1 MLENCAILDEKI
13 LFSNG
18 AILKGRKPAKLS
30 TFKTFYPKTVEIRN
44 KIRKSEESPQV
55 EPKQEIAT
63 TKPVENVVQAPNKE
77 VKNEN
82 QQSQSVQKQ
91 ESNVIQFPSK
101 EVLEKKSK
109 DLNVVFY
116 NDVLATIIHL
126 DSYRRLRVASL
137 VYKILLHTKK
147 VVALTPE
154 PINSLNGNIQQIPN
168 KENNIVQSPKK
179 EEPKKETFDF
189 SQVSNIDLTNVVQ
202 SEVNSSKAVVDNE
215 VKLDEFLNKN
225 IIHSESQSTVE
236 TSFVDNKIM
245 NEINSLLKENSNTED
260 SIATQKEIL
269 ANLRK
274 RIEQN
279 KALCEAKRQELEE
292 ENMALT
298 QELNGLLAEV
308 NQLSDIA
315 NQQEAFLGID
325 NKVVQFP
332 NTPEEE
338 SKQMVAK

>member
-1 MLENCAILDEKI
+1 MLENCTILDEKKV
-13 LFSNG
+13 FGNE
-18 AILKGRKPAKLS
+18 AISKGRKPAKLS

-44 KIRKSEESPQV
+44 KLRKTVESQ
-55 EPKQEIAT
+55 Q
-63 TKPVENVVQAPNKE
+63 PVENKQEQVVAQPTVNTSVE
-77 VKNEN
+77 VKNEV
-82 QQSQSVQKQ
+82 QQSQQAPKQ
-91 ESNVIQFPSK
+91 EDNVIQFPSK
-101 EVLEKKSK
+101 EVLEKKVK

-116 NDVLATIIHL
+116 NDVPATIIHL

-189 SQVSNIDLTNVVQ
+189 SQVSNVTLNNSAD
-202 SEVNSSKAVVDNE
+202 VNSSKAPIDNE

>member
-1 MLENCAILDEKI
+1 M
-13 LFSNG
+13 
-18 AILKGRKPAKLS
+18 R
-30 TFKTFYPKTVEIRN
+30 KTVE
-44 KIRKSEESPQV
+44 SQ
-55 EPKQEIAT
+55 Q
-63 TKPVENVVQAPNKE
+63 PVENKQEQVVAQPTVNTSVE
-77 VKNEN
+77 VKNEV
-82 QQSQSVQKQ
+82 QQSQQAPKQ
-91 ESNVIQFPSK
+91 EDNVIQFPSK
-101 EVLEKKSK
+101 EVLEKKVK

-116 NDVLATIIHL
+116 NDVPATIIHL

-137 VYKILLHTKK
+137 VYKILLHAKK

-154 PINSLNGNIQQIPN
+154 QVTPV
-168 KENNIVQSPKK
+168 NNLS

-225 IIHSESQSTVE
+225 TIHPESQPTTE
-236 TSFVDNKIM
+236 TSIVDDKIM
-245 NEINSLLKENSNTED
+245 NDINSLLKENSSTED

-269 ANLRK
+269 ASLRK

-279 KALCEAKRQELEE
+279 KALCEAKKQELEE

-298 QELNGLLAEV
+298 QELNGLLAQV

-315 NQQEAFLGID
+315 SQQEAFLGI
-325 NKVVQFP
+325 N
-332 NTPEEE
+332 NSEEE
-338 SKQMVAK
+338 YKGKVA

>member
-1 MLENCAILDEKI
+1 M
-13 LFSNG
+13 
-18 AILKGRKPAKLS
+18 R
-30 TFKTFYPKTVEIRN
+30 KTVE
-44 KIRKSEESPQV
+44 SQ
-55 EPKQEIAT
+55 Q
-63 TKPVENVVQAPNKE
+63 PVENKQDQVVAQPTVNTSVE
-77 VKNEN
+77 VKNEV
-82 QQSQSVQKQ
+82 QQSQQAPKQ
-91 ESNVIQFPSK
+91 EDNVIQFPSK
-101 EVLEKKSK
+101 EVLEKKVK

-116 NDVLATIIHL
+116 NDVPATIIHL

-137 VYKILLHTKK
+137 VYKILLHAKK

-154 PINSLNGNIQQIPN
+154 QVTPV
-168 KENNIVQSPKK
+168 NNLS

-225 IIHSESQSTVE
+225 IIHPESQPTTE
-236 TSFVDNKIM
+236 TSIVDDKIM
-245 NEINSLLKENSNTED
+245 NDINSLLKENSSTED

-269 ANLRK
+269 ASLRK

-279 KALCEAKRQELEE
+279 KALCEAKKQELEE

-298 QELNGLLAEV
+298 QELNGLLAQV

-315 NQQEAFLGID
+315 SQQEAFLGI
-325 NKVVQFP
+325 N
-332 NTPEEE
+332 NSEEE
-338 SKQMVAK
+338 YKGKVA

>member
-1 MLENCAILDEKI
+1 MLENCTILDEKKV
-13 LFSNG
+13 FGNE
-18 AILKGRKPAKLS
+18 AISKGRKPAKLS

-44 KIRKSEESPQV
+44 KLRKTVESQQPVENKQEQV
-55 EPKQEIAT
+55 VAQPTVNTSVEVKNVVQQSQQAPKQED
-63 TKPVENVVQAPNKE
+63 
-77 VKNEN
+77 
-82 QQSQSVQKQ
+82 
-91 ESNVIQFPSK
+91 NVIQFPSK
-101 EVLEKKSK
+101 EVLEKKVK

-116 NDVLATIIHL
+116 NDVPATIIHL

-137 VYKILLHTKK
+137 VYKILLHAKK

-154 PINSLNGNIQQIPN
+154 QVTPV
-168 KENNIVQSPKK
+168 NNLS

-225 IIHSESQSTVE
+225 IIHPESQPTTE
-236 TSFVDNKIM
+236 TSIVDDKIM
-245 NEINSLLKENSNTED
+245 NDINSLLKENSSTED

-269 ANLRK
+269 ASLRK

-279 KALCEAKRQELEE
+279 KALCEAKKQELEE

-298 QELNGLLAEV
+298 QELNGLLAQV

-315 NQQEAFLGID
+315 SQQEAFLGI
-325 NKVVQFP
+325 N
-332 NTPEEE
+332 NSEEE
-338 SKQMVAK
+338 YKGKVA

>member
-1 MLENCAILDEKI
+1 MLENCTILDEKKV
-13 LFSNG
+13 FGNE
-18 AILKGRKPAKLS
+18 AISKGRKPAKLS

-44 KIRKSEESPQV
+44 KLRKTVESQ
-55 EPKQEIAT
+55 Q
-63 TKPVENVVQAPNKE
+63 PVENKQEQVVAQPTVNTSVE
-77 VKNEN
+77 VKNEV
-82 QQSQSVQKQ
+82 QQSQQAPKQ
-91 ESNVIQFPSK
+91 EDNVIQFPSK
-101 EVLEKKSK
+101 EVLEKKVK

-116 NDVLATIIHL
+116 NDVPATIIHL

-137 VYKILLHTKK
+137 VYKILLHAKK

-154 PINSLNGNIQQIPN
+154 QATPV
-168 KENNIVQSPKK
+168 NNLP

-225 IIHSESQSTVE
+225 IIHPESQPTTE
-236 TSFVDNKIM
+236 TSIVDDKIM
-245 NEINSLLKENSNTED
+245 NDINSLLKENSSTED

-269 ANLRK
+269 ASLRK

-279 KALCEAKRQELEE
+279 KALCEAKKQELEE

-298 QELNGLLAEV
+298 QELNGLLAQV

-315 NQQEAFLGID
+315 SQQEAFLGI
-325 NKVVQFP
+325 N
-332 NTPEEE
+332 NSEEE
-338 SKQMVAK
+338 YKGKVA

>member
-1 MLENCAILDEKI
+1 MLENCTILDEKKV
-13 LFSNG
+13 FGNE
-18 AILKGRKPAKLS
+18 AISKGRKPAKLS

-44 KIRKSEESPQV
+44 KLRKTVESQ
-55 EPKQEIAT
+55 Q
-63 TKPVENVVQAPNKE
+63 PVENKQEQVVAQPTVNTSVE
-77 VKNEN
+77 VKNEV
-82 QQSQSVQKQ
+82 QQSQQAPKQ
-91 ESNVIQFPSK
+91 EDNVIQFPSK
-101 EVLEKKSK
+101 EVLEKKVK

-116 NDVLATIIHL
+116 NDVPATIIHL

-137 VYKILLHTKK
+137 VYKILLHAKK
-147 VVALTPE
+147 VVALTP
-154 PINSLNGNIQQIPN
+154 QQATPV
-168 KENNIVQSPKK
+168 NNLP

-225 IIHSESQSTVE
+225 IIHPESQPTTE
-236 TSFVDNKIM
+236 TSIVDDKIM
-245 NEINSLLKENSNTED
+245 NDINSLLKENSSTED

-269 ANLRK
+269 ASLRK

-279 KALCEAKRQELEE
+279 KALCEAKKQELEE

-298 QELNGLLAEV
+298 QELNGLLAQV

-315 NQQEAFLGID
+315 SQQEAFLGI
-325 NKVVQFP
+325 N
-332 NTPEEE
+332 NSEEE
-338 SKQMVAK
+338 YKGKVA

>member
-1 MLENCAILDEKI
+1 MMIIWK
-13 LFSNG
+13 
-18 AILKGRKPAKLS
+18 
-30 TFKTFYPKTVEIRN
+30 RN

-189 SQVSNIDLTNVVQ
+189 SQVSNVTLNNSAD
-202 SEVNSSKAVVDNE
+202 VNSSKAPIDNE

-338 SKQMVAK
+338 YKQMVAK

>member
-82 QQSQSVQKQ
+82 QPSQPVQKQ

-116 NDVLATIIHL
+116 NDVPATIIHL

-137 VYKILLHTKK
+137 VYKILLHAKK

-154 PINSLNGNIQQIPN
+154 QVTPV
-168 KENNIVQSPKK
+168 NNLS

-225 IIHSESQSTVE
+225 IIHPESQPTTE
-236 TSFVDNKIM
+236 TSIVDDKIM
-245 NEINSLLKENSNTED
+245 NDINSLLKENSSTED

-269 ANLRK
+269 ASLRK

-279 KALCEAKRQELEE
+279 KALCEAKKQELEE

-298 QELNGLLAEV
+298 QELNGLLAQV

-315 NQQEAFLGID
+315 SQQEAFLGI
-325 NKVVQFP
+325 N
-332 NTPEEE
+332 NSEEE
-338 SKQMVAK
+338 YKGKVA